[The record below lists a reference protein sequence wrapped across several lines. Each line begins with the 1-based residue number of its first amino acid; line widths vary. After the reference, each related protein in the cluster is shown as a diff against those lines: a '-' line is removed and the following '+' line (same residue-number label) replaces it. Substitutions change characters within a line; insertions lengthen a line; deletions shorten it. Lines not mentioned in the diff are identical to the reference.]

1 VLRAEI
7 FFIYSITL
15 FLTLQLLRIRFLK
28 KVYNYIEVIFVT
40 IKLKP
45 LLINLFIPLA
55 VGGLS
60 ALLTMD
66 SMETFSSLN
75 QPPLSPPGWL
85 FPVVWTILYTLM
97 GIAAYLVY
105 TSNKPKKQIN
115 TALIVYGIQLF
126 FNFFWSIIFFNR
138 ADYLFAFVWLV
149 ILWALILANIILF
162 YRISKPAGILLIP
175 YLLWVTFAG
184 YLNFA
189 IYLLN

>member
-1 VLRAEI
+1 M
-7 FFIYSITL
+7 
-15 FLTLQLLRIRFLK
+15 
-28 KVYNYIEVIFVT
+28 T

-45 LLINLFIPLA
+45 LLFNIFIPLA

-66 SMETFSSLN
+66 SMETFEKIN

-105 TSNKPKKQIN
+105 TSDKPEKQKKS
-115 TALIVYGIQLF
+115 ALIVYGAQLF
-126 FNFFWSIIFFNR
+126 FNFFWSLIFFGR
-138 ADYLFAFVWLV
+138 EDYLFAFIWLV
-149 ILWALILANIILF
+149 ILWALILANTILF